1 MFLWISV
8 EKPWLVCAQRMLSR
22 IDLHIHSTASDG
34 RLTPAEV
41 ATMAASRGLHLF
53 ALTDHDTTHGYAEAR
68 AEARHSNI
76 RVVAGVEINTDSSLG
91 EAHLLGYF
99 SDPEK
104 PTLQAVLSKIR
115 TERLNRA
122 EKMVAKLNGLG
133 LPITLGQVLAQ
144 ASHRS
149 LGRPHVARALV
160 AGGWVASV
168 PMAFELYL
176 GSSKPAY
183 VPRYAFSPE
192 EAIRLIRS
200 AGGVASLAH
209 PVRSGSEKHLPG
221 LVEAGL
227 NAVEAY
233 YYDHTPDDTARLRGL
248 ARRYGLLC
256 TGGSDFH
263 DILGDSRRGLGSV
276 WVPEE
281 DGERLWEEIAS

>member
-1 MFLWISV
+1 
-8 EKPWLVCAQRMLSR
+8 MLSQA
-22 IDLHIHSTASDG
+22 DLHVHSTASDG
-34 RLTPAEV
+34 KLTPAEV
-41 ATMAASRGLHLF
+41 VTLAVSRGLRLL
-53 ALTDHDTTHGYAEAR
+53 ALTDHDTTHGYAEAG
-68 AEARHSNI
+68 AQARHANI
-76 RVVAGVEINTDSSLG
+76 RVIAGVEINTDSSLG

-99 SDPEK
+99 SDPEQ

-122 EKMVAKLNGLG
+122 EKMVTKLNELG
-133 LPITLGQVLAQ
+133 VPITLGQVLAQ
-144 ASHRS
+144 ASHRG
-149 LGRPHVARALV
+149 LGRPHIARALV

-176 GSSKPAY
+176 GSGKSAY
-183 VPRYAFSPE
+183 VPRYAFSPA

-209 PVRSGSEKHLPG
+209 PVRSGSEKHLPR
-221 LVEAGL
+221 LVDVGV

-233 YYDHTPDDTARLRGL
+233 YYDHTPDDVARLRKL
-248 ARRYGLLC
+248 AGHYGLLC

-263 DILGDSRRGLGSV
+263 GVHADSRRGLGSV

-281 DGERLWEEIAS
+281 DGERLWKEIAG